1 MQEEP
6 DSVTQKF
13 AYNNGLYRY
22 MSSTLVEEDT
32 RRTLASPIEE
42 EIPIVSLAT
51 RIEEPALSMSDDA
64 IEELVPSFMEEQ
76 IQDTVESE
84 EVVESEAVVAE
95 AEKEEQEQ
103 ELLPSEENDEQEL
116 SLVEAVSPEDTSF
129 APFPTEAGTPLP
141 SSLPT
146 PSYRVNVPSVRSLKS
161 PQIKRKPQKVN
172 EKAKQDAMLAQTIR
186 EQCRQLCVSLF
197 FREQSPIHSL
207 GFTSSVR
214 GEGKSF
220 LAILAASELAKDS
233 SEPVTLL
240 ECNWE
245 NPTFH
250 HHFGFAPTPGLAEWL
265 RGECSEMAIRHHV
278 GDNLTVIPAGNGHR
292 DAVKLLQHIQQKKL
306 PNLFGCADELL
317 VVDLPPIMTSAYG
330 VLAASNVETLVVVV
344 RAGVTSGTLVAETCA
359 QLKDASVHGL
369 LLNQVQSQVP
379 RWIRQLM

>member
-13 AYNNGLYRY
+13 AYNNGLFRY

-32 RRTLASPIEE
+32 RRALAPAIEE
-42 EIPIVSLAT
+42 EIPIVTLAPT
-51 RIEEPALSMSDDA
+51 IEEAAQPASDEA
-64 IEELVPSFMEEQ
+64 VEEWVPSFMEKPV
-76 IQDTVESE
+76 QDTVETA
-84 EVVESEAVVAE
+84 AVVTE
-95 AEKEEQEQ
+95 VEEQEL
-103 ELLPSEENDEQEL
+103 ELLSAEETDEQKL
-116 SLVEAVSPEDTSF
+116 PLAAMRPPDDTSF
-129 APFPTEAGTPLP
+129 PPYTVEVETPLP
-141 SSLPT
+141 PSLPT
-146 PSYRVNVPSVRSLKS
+146 SSYQVSIPSVKL
-161 PQIKRKPQKVN
+161 PQKKGKPQKVN
-172 EKAKQDAMLAQTIR
+172 EKVKQDAVLVQTIR

-197 FREQSPIHSL
+197 FREQAPIHSL
-207 GFTSSVR
+207 GFTSSLR

-220 LAILAASELAKDS
+220 LALLAASELAKDS

-245 NPTFH
+245 NPYFH
-250 HHFGFAPTPGLAEWL
+250 SHFGFAPTPGLAEWL
-265 RGECSEMAIRHHV
+265 RGECSEMAIRQHV

-306 PNLFGCADELL
+306 LNIFGCSGELL

-330 VLAASNVETLVVVV
+330 VLAANNVETLVVVV
-344 RAGVTSGTLVAETCA
+344 RAGVTPGALVAETCA
-359 QLKDASVHGL
+359 QLRDASVHGL